1 MPGPGRSATGQ
12 AGLGASGL
20 KLLLRSAPA
29 VHPRGGLG
37 LLPLALLSLA
47 ALGLGGCGQ
56 QQPRAKPVPVGT
68 VRIQAS
74 NFRDLGDYIST
85 LEAVEEVKLAAVTS
99 GRIAERLVQEGDQV
113 RQGQVLLRLRVRERT
128 ADLLEAQA
136 KLSNSEAQVA
146 EVRARLEKDKANY
159 QRYQYLKGQGASSA
173 QELDSY
179 RSQFLSQQA
188 SLKASQ
194 DSVLAAKAALEA
206 ASSRLSD
213 KIVSAPIPGQVSAIK
228 VKLGDVIKEGD
239 PFTSILRN
247 DRLLTRIEIPASQ
260 LAKTRPG
267 LPVFLQDP
275 SSRRPLAEGRL
286 SFVNP
291 EVDASTQ
298 ALLTKAEFAN
308 PSAALR
314 SGLRVRTLVEFGQK
328 QQLAVPFA
336 AVSQSAGQS
345 FVYVLGRA
353 ADLPADQRQGL
364 GPLPANAPLAI
375 KLPVRLGP
383 LQNNCYPV
391 LAGLQRGQ
399 RLISS
404 NLLNLRNGTAVKPR
418 PAKRSA
424 PVCSPDR

>member
-1 MPGPGRSATGQ
+1 VSTV
-12 AGLGASGL
+12 
-20 KLLLRSAPA
+20 KIK
-29 VHPRGGLG
+29 
-37 LLPLALLSLA
+37 A
-47 ALGLGGCGQ
+47 A
-56 QQPRAKPVPVGT
+56 
-68 VRIQAS
+68 

-85 LEAVEEVKLAAVTS
+85 LEAVDEVKLAAVTG

-128 ADLLEAQA
+128 ADLMEAKA
-136 KLSNSEAQVA
+136 KLANSEAQVS

-194 DSVLAAKAALEA
+194 DGVLAAKAALEA
-206 ASSRLSD
+206 AGSRLSD
-213 KIVSAPIPGQVSAIK
+213 KIVTAPIPGQVSSIQ

-247 DRLLTRIEIPASQ
+247 DRLLTRIEIPATQ
-260 LAKTRPG
+260 VAKTRPG
-267 LPVFLQDP
+267 LPVYLQDP

-291 EVDASTQ
+291 MVDASTQ

-314 SGLRVRTLVEFGQK
+314 SGLRVRTLVQFGEK

-364 GPLPANAPLAI
+364 GPLPPNTPLAI

-391 LAGLQRGQ
+391 LAGLRRGQ
-399 RLISS
+399 RLINS
-404 NLLNLRNGTAVKPR
+404 NLLSLRNGTVVKPR
-418 PAKRSA
+418 PSKRSA

>member
-1 MPGPGRSATGQ
+1 M
-12 AGLGASGL
+12 
-20 KLLLRSAPA
+20 
-29 VHPRGGLG
+29 GGLG
-37 LLPLALLSLA
+37 LLPLALLPMAVLS
-47 ALGLGGCGQ
+47 LGGCGHQ
-56 QQPRAKPVPVGT
+56 APKPKPVPVST
-68 VRIQAS
+68 VSIKAA

-85 LEAVEEVKLAAVTS
+85 LEAVDEVKLAAVTG

-128 ADLLEAQA
+128 ADLMEAKA
-136 KLSNSEAQVA
+136 KLANSEAQVS

-194 DSVLAAKAALEA
+194 DGVLAAKAALEA
-206 ASSRLSD
+206 AGSRLSD
-213 KIVSAPIPGQVSAIK
+213 KIVTAPIPGQVSSVQ

-247 DRLLTRIEIPASQ
+247 DRLLTRIEIPATQ
-260 LAKTRPG
+260 VAKTRPG
-267 LPVFLQDP
+267 LPVYLQDP
-275 SSRRPLAEGRL
+275 SSRLPLAEGRL

-291 EVDASTQ
+291 MVDASTQ

-314 SGLRVRTLVEFGQK
+314 SGLRVRTLVQFGQK

-345 FVYVLGRA
+345 FVYVLGQA
-353 ADLPADQRQGL
+353 ADLPADQREGL
-364 GPLPANAPLAI
+364 GSLPPNTPLAI

-391 LAGLQRGQ
+391 LAGLRPGQ
-399 RLISS
+399 RLINS
-404 NLLNLRNGTAVKPR
+404 NLLSLRNGTVVKPR
-418 PAKRSA
+418 PSKRSA

>member
-1 MPGPGRSATGQ
+1 M
-12 AGLGASGL
+12 
-20 KLLLRSAPA
+20 
-29 VHPRGGLG
+29 GGLG
-37 LLPLALLSLA
+37 LLPLALLPMAVLS
-47 ALGLGGCGQ
+47 LGGCGHQ
-56 QQPRAKPVPVGT
+56 APKPKPVPVST
-68 VRIQAS
+68 VSIKAA

-85 LEAVEEVKLAAVTS
+85 LEAVDEVKLAAVTG

-128 ADLLEAQA
+128 ADLMEAKA
-136 KLSNSEAQVA
+136 KLANSEAQVS

-194 DSVLAAKAALEA
+194 DGVLAAKAALEA
-206 ASSRLSD
+206 AGSRLSD
-213 KIVSAPIPGQVSAIK
+213 TIVTAPIPGQVSSVQ

-247 DRLLTRIEIPASQ
+247 DRLLTRIEIPATQ
-260 LAKTRPG
+260 VAKTRPG
-267 LPVFLQDP
+267 LPVYLQDP
-275 SSRRPLAEGRL
+275 SSRLPLAEGRL

-291 EVDASTQ
+291 MVDASTQ

-314 SGLRVRTLVEFGQK
+314 SGLRVRTLVQFGQK

-345 FVYVLGRA
+345 FVYVLGQA
-353 ADLPADQRQGL
+353 ADLPADQREGL
-364 GPLPANAPLAI
+364 GSLPPNTPLAI

-391 LAGLQRGQ
+391 LAGLRPGQ
-399 RLISS
+399 RLINS
-404 NLLNLRNGTAVKPR
+404 NLLSLRNGTVVKPR
-418 PAKRSA
+418 PSKRSA

>member
-1 MPGPGRSATGQ
+1 M
-12 AGLGASGL
+12 
-20 KLLLRSAPA
+20 
-29 VHPRGGLG
+29 GGLG
-37 LLPLALLSLA
+37 FLPLALLPMAVLS
-47 ALGLGGCGQ
+47 LGGCGHQ
-56 QQPRAKPVPVGT
+56 APKPKPVPVST
-68 VRIQAS
+68 VSIKAA

-85 LEAVEEVKLAAVTS
+85 LEAVDEVKLAAVTG

-128 ADLLEAQA
+128 ADLMEAKA
-136 KLSNSEAQVA
+136 KLANSEAQVS

-194 DSVLAAKAALEA
+194 DGVLAAKAALEA
-206 ASSRLSD
+206 AGSRLSD
-213 KIVSAPIPGQVSAIK
+213 KIVTAPIPGQVSSVQ

-247 DRLLTRIEIPASQ
+247 DRLLTRIEIPATQ
-260 LAKTRPG
+260 VAKTRPG
-267 LPVFLQDP
+267 LPVYLQDP
-275 SSRRPLAEGRL
+275 SSRLPLAEGRL

-291 EVDASTQ
+291 MVDASTQ

-314 SGLRVRTLVEFGQK
+314 SGLRVRTLVQFGQK

-345 FVYVLGRA
+345 FVYVLGQA
-353 ADLPADQRQGL
+353 ADLPADQREGL
-364 GPLPANAPLAI
+364 GSLPPNTPLAI

-391 LAGLQRGQ
+391 LAGLRPGQ
-399 RLISS
+399 RLINS
-404 NLLNLRNGTAVKPR
+404 NLLSLRNGTVVKPR
-418 PAKRSA
+418 PSKRSA

>member
-1 MPGPGRSATGQ
+1 M
-12 AGLGASGL
+12 
-20 KLLLRSAPA
+20 
-29 VHPRGGLG
+29 GGLG
-37 LLPLALLSLA
+37 LLPMALLPMAVLS
-47 ALGLGGCGQ
+47 LGGCGHQ
-56 QQPRAKPVPVGT
+56 APKPKPVPVST
-68 VRIQAS
+68 VSIKAA

-85 LEAVEEVKLAAVTS
+85 LEAVDEVKLAAVTG

-128 ADLLEAQA
+128 ADLMEAKA
-136 KLSNSEAQVA
+136 KLANSEAQVS

-179 RSQFLSQQA
+179 RSKFLSQQA

-194 DSVLAAKAALEA
+194 DGVLAAKAALEA
-206 ASSRLSD
+206 AGSRLSD
-213 KIVSAPIPGQVSAIK
+213 KIVTAPIPGQVSSVQ

-247 DRLLTRIEIPASQ
+247 DRLLTRIEIPATQ
-260 LAKTRPG
+260 VAKTRPG
-267 LPVFLQDP
+267 LPVYLQDP
-275 SSRRPLAEGRL
+275 SSRLPLAEGRL

-291 EVDASTQ
+291 MVDASTQ

-314 SGLRVRTLVEFGQK
+314 SGLRVRTLVQFGQK

-345 FVYVLGRA
+345 FVYVLGQA
-353 ADLPADQRQGL
+353 ADLPADQREGL
-364 GPLPANAPLAI
+364 GSLPPNTPLAI

-391 LAGLQRGQ
+391 LAGLRPGQ
-399 RLISS
+399 RLINS
-404 NLLNLRNGTAVKPR
+404 NLLSLRNGTVVKPR
-418 PAKRSA
+418 PSKRSA

>member
-1 MPGPGRSATGQ
+1 M
-12 AGLGASGL
+12 
-20 KLLLRSAPA
+20 A
-29 VHPRGGLG
+29 V
-37 LLPLALLSLA
+37 LS
-47 ALGLGGCGQ
+47 LGGCGHQ
-56 QQPRAKPVPVGT
+56 APKPKPVPVST
-68 VRIQAS
+68 VSIKAA

-85 LEAVEEVKLAAVTS
+85 LEAVDEVKLAAVTG

-128 ADLLEAQA
+128 ADLMEAKA
-136 KLSNSEAQVA
+136 KLANSEAQVS

-194 DSVLAAKAALEA
+194 DGVLAAKAALEA
-206 ASSRLSD
+206 AGSRLSD
-213 KIVSAPIPGQVSAIK
+213 KIVTAPIPGQVSSVQ

-247 DRLLTRIEIPASQ
+247 DRLLTRIEIPATQ
-260 LAKTRPG
+260 VAKTRPG
-267 LPVFLQDP
+267 LPVYLQDP
-275 SSRRPLAEGRL
+275 SSRLPLAEGRL

-291 EVDASTQ
+291 MVDASTQ

-314 SGLRVRTLVEFGQK
+314 SGLRVRTLVQFGQK

-345 FVYVLGRA
+345 FVYVLGQA
-353 ADLPADQRQGL
+353 ADLPADQREGL
-364 GPLPANAPLAI
+364 GSLPPNTPLAI

-391 LAGLQRGQ
+391 LAGLRPGQ
-399 RLISS
+399 RLINS
-404 NLLNLRNGTAVKPR
+404 NLLSLRNGTVVKPR
-418 PAKRSA
+418 PSKRSA